1 MRTKIYNPF
10 NQFIMKIYQLIVVF
24 LVTSTFMTSCV
35 STKKFNALNGDL
47 QKAKN
52 ELADCQTLQAKA
64 QVATKKLGDQVKDL
78 QTQLDDSKAQL
89 EAANAKAAA
98 NNGSQLL
105 NTLKD
110 MNIITDAQAQSISQ
124 SLSSISSEN
133 KGTLNTTLIN
143 NLKSAIGGQND
154 TDIIVQS
161 DKGNLY
167 IDLSDH
173 MFFNSG
179 SSELTPRAKVI
190 VEKLAKILNANPD
203 LHFFIEGHTDNQPIH
218 TACVPD
224 NWDLSIRRATA
235 VVRVL
240 QNEYKID
247 PKRMVAAGHGEYEP
261 VQANDTPAHRSQNRR
276 ITIVMT
282 PQLDQFFKLLV
293 KK

>member
-1 MRTKIYNPF
+1 
-10 NQFIMKIYQLIVVF
+10 MKIPQLIVVF
-24 LVTSTFMTSCV
+24 IVTSIAMTSCV
-35 STKKFNALNGDL
+35 STKKFNALNADL
-47 QKAKN
+47 TKSKN
-52 ELADCQTLQAKA
+52 DLSDCQTLQAKA
-64 QVATKKLGDQVKDL
+64 QLSSKKLGDQVKDL
-78 QTQLDDSKAQL
+78 QTQLDDSKTQL
-89 EAANAKAAA
+89 DAANAKATA

-110 MNIITDAQAQSISQ
+110 LNIITPDQAQSISQ
-124 SLSSISSEN
+124 SLTAIGSEN
-133 KGTLNTTLIN
+133 KQTLTSTLVN
-143 NLKSAIGGQND
+143 NIKSAIGGQND

-173 MFFNSG
+173 MFFKSG
-179 SSELTPRAKVI
+179 SSDLTPRAKII

-203 LHFFIEGHTDNQPIH
+203 MQFLIEGHTDNQAIH

-240 QNEYKID
+240 QTQYKID
-247 PKRMVAAGHGEYEP
+247 PKRMTAAGHGEYLP
-261 VQANDTPAHRSQNRR
+261 VAANDTPAHRSQNRR